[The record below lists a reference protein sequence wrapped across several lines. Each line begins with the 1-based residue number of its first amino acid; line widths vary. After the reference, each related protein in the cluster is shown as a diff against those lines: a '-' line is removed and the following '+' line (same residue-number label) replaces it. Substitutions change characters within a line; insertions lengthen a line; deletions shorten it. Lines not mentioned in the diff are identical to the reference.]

1 MNNSKTL
8 NDVAKENHGKELSSS
23 HYSFLETLSHNQIKK
38 VAEKLAGYQTF
49 DVTVRIKGYGD
60 NVIEFKGDGLDSID
74 VNMLTL
80 NEWRELYG
88 YDSTD
93 RP

>member
-8 NDVAKENHGKELSSS
+8 NDVAKENHGKELTSSR
-23 HYSFLETLSHNQIKK
+23 YSFLETLSHNQIKK
-38 VAEKLAGYQTF
+38 VGEKLAGYPTF

-60 NVIEFKGDGLDSID
+60 NVIEFKGDGLDSVD

-88 YDSTD
+88 FDSTD